1 VSVPFQNEEGIRD
14 RIRVNNQE
22 AEADT
27 EIQELAAKLA
37 DLKATLGDDYW
48 IDTGVRDLQAAL
60 RSRLGSYGAWAADK
74 APMHQRSR
82 RAARYEAQLAHL
94 LWPR

>member
-1 VSVPFQNEEGIRD
+1 MAFQNKEDIKGGM
-14 RIRVNNQE
+14 RVKNQE

-37 DLKATLGDDYW
+37 DLKATLGDEYW
-48 IDTGVRDLQAAL
+48 IDMRVRDLQAAL
-60 RSRLGSYGAWAADK
+60 RGRLGSYGAWAVDK

-82 RAARYEAQLAHL
+82 MAARYEAELAHL

>member
-1 VSVPFQNEEGIRD
+1 MRM
-14 RIRVNNQE
+14 NNQE

-27 EIQELAAKLA
+27 EIQELAAKLEN
-37 DLKATLGDDYW
+37 LKATLGDDYW
-48 IDTGVRDLQAAL
+48 IDTGVCDLQAAL
-60 RSRLGSYGAWAADK
+60 RGRLGSYGAWAVDK

-82 RAARYEAQLAHL
+82 MAARQDAELAHL